1 LGGERG
7 ASSAFLSSLH
17 HVVIP
22 HYLATMVQLFNSQTS
37 YPSTSIVAY
46 HNGLYQTLSFSSPAS
61 VRPASSPPPP
71 SPLLPSSFCKLSFAD
86 LAFSSAF
93 TFLQAPLSS
102 PWTYLGT
109 DIYGVPTPHAQLLG
123 ATSQATARIFD
134 EAEELSLAAE
144 DAFNIREDSLED
156 WEHLSSPSSRPVITN
171 APEPPP
177 KDSSS
182 SSPSYAPPPPPHDC
196 SLAEREAHLQFS
208 AHILK
213 AELVGE
219 FVFKTNS
226 RGCFA
231 FDGESAR
238 VGSEEEMMEKLRE
251 ASFRDVLGDDKFGGE
266 DSEKRAAWLDGA
278 LARKEYYSL
287 PGAESPDCV

>member
-1 LGGERG
+1 MR
-7 ASSAFLSSLH
+7 AQPSS
-17 HVVIP
+17 P
-22 HYLATMVQLFNSQTS
+22 
-37 YPSTSIVAY
+37 PSTTSSSFPTISP
-46 HNGLYQTLSFSSPAS
+46 LWFSSSTPRS
-61 VRPASSPPPP
+61 PILPRASSPTTTACTKLSRSQVQHPFVLRAH
-71 SPLLPSSFCKLSFAD
+71 LLLRVPSSLPPFCKLSFAD

-156 WEHLSSPSSRPVITN
+156 WEHLSSPSSRPGITN